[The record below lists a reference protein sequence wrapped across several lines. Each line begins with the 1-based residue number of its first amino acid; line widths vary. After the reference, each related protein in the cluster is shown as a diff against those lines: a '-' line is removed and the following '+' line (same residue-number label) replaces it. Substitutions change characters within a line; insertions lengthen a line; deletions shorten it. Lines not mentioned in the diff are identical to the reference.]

1 MPSQDQLLADSDQ
14 ANVMN
19 DDALRNYEYQY
30 GIMLNVERLDERA
43 KFAQDIVNA
52 VALFV
57 KLHNA
62 KPSALSSTVFT
73 KNTMT

>member
-57 KLHNA
+57 KLRNA
-62 KPSALSSTVFT
+62 KPSVLSSTVFT